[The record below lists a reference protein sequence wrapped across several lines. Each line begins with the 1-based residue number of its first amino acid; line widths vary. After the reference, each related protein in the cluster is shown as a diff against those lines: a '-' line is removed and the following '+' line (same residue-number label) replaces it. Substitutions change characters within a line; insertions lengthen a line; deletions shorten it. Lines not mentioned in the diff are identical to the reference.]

1 MNEEVVMLGF
11 AGPKRNVLYTTL
23 PMSVQNIAQAE
34 T

>member
-11 AGPKRNVLYTTL
+11 AGPKNVLYTTL